1 MQGERPTRALSRTG
15 GLRRRDLVRFGTG
28 GAVLVAGW
36 ACLPNAR
43 AATGLEAAVAAAVG
57 GRPLGPADLLTLD
70 LAASYDFGNTVPL
83 GVAVTS
89 PMTAADHVRRVSV
102 FAQGNPFPDVVTFR
116 FTPANG
122 VARAETRIRLNEG
135 TQEVVAVAEL
145 SDGRALVARQK
156 IKVAVSGCSAESG
169 AGDTAAM
176 PPPEPRVK
184 IPAAAHR
191 GEMVQIRT
199 MISHWMETG
208 LRRYDNDQPI
218 PRRIIQR
225 MVCDLDGTEIFAADL
240 TPAVAANA
248 YLTFPL
254 VARGAG
260 RLTFTWTEDGGGIYR
275 ATEDLAVS

>member
-1 MQGERPTRALSRTG
+1 MYRERPSRALGRTG
-15 GLRRRDLVRFGTG
+15 GWRRRDFVRFGAG
-28 GAVLVAGW
+28 GAVLVAAG
-36 ACLPNAR
+36 ASLPNAL

-83 GVAVTS
+83 GVSVAS
-89 PMTAADHVRRVSV
+89 PMTEADHVRRVSV
-102 FAQGNPFPDVVTFR
+102 FAQGNPFPDVVTFH

-122 VARAETRIRLNEG
+122 MASAETRIRLNEG
-135 TQEVVAVAEL
+135 SQEVVAVAEL
-145 SDGRALVARQK
+145 NDGRALIARRT
-156 IKVAVSGCSAESG
+156 IKVAISGCSSESG
-169 AGDTAAM
+169 GAGTAEM

-184 IPAAAHR
+184 IPAAAHP
-191 GEMVQIRT
+191 GEVVQIRT

-208 LRRYDNDQPI
+208 LRRDDADRPI

-260 RLTFTWTEDGGGIYR
+260 RLTFTWIEDGGGLYR
-275 ATEDLAVS
+275 STEDLAVS